1 MCGIYLSPG
10 WYYYLPM
17 SIKTEVIEKIGAL
30 MTVAF
35 GLVAALAWN
44 TSIQALF
51 REIFG
56 TADNLPAMFGY
67 ALLVTVIAVI
77 ATIWIARLQA
87 LAIREDEKKSTQ

>member
-1 MCGIYLSPG
+1 
-10 WYYYLPM
+10 M
-17 SIKTEVIEKIGAL
+17 SLKTEVIEKIGAL

-56 TADNLPAMFGY
+56 TADNLIAMFSY
-67 ALLVTVIAVI
+67 ALIVTVIAVI
-77 ATIWIARLQA
+77 ATIWIARLQG
-87 LAIREDEKKSTQ
+87 LAIREDEKKSA